1 MAANNYLN
9 FLDKYDIICSLLE
22 LMFILWTSIYCPFT
36 MLSII
41 YLLENTIVLS
51 EETVILILTLGC
63 LGLLKDKKKVANA
76 ILYKAL
82 ETFSWCP
89 FNRDFYLL
97 TMSYKLRQVA
107 TFSSAD

>member
-1 MAANNYLN
+1 
-9 FLDKYDIICSLLE
+9 
-22 LMFILWTSIYCPFT
+22 

-82 ETFSWCP
+82 
-89 FNRDFYLL
+89 
-97 TMSYKLRQVA
+97 A
-107 TFSSAD
+107 TFS